1 MNWHLTIFSCYK
13 DIQCYIRYN
22 QTWVR
27 QRNEQH
33 MEGQAVSELGLGIH
47 KPRDADAQLSQMEHH
62 PHIQQ
67 NSWRQMPHSLRWI
80 INPTHNKTQIC
91 RCPAQSDEALT
102 PRTTEPRD
110 AEAQLTEMEH
120 QPHTQQD
127 PQRLTSSSLRWS
139 RSCWRLFWPRTGTK
153 GGGPE
158 AYRAD
163 PMATCL
169 ALGLSLAAWRL
180 QGGPSLSSSSF
191 QGLCQGLCQSVPTLS

>member
-33 MEGQAVSELGLGIH
+33 MEGQAVSEPGLGIH
-47 KPRDADAQLSQMEHH
+47 KPGDADAQLSQMEHH

-120 QPHTQQD
+120 QPCTQQD
-127 PQRLTSSSLRWS
+127 PRRLTSSSLR
-139 RSCWRLFWPRTGTK
+139 RSINPTHNRTHRGWHPAHSDGAGAVEGCFGPGLEQKAVALRLTEQTLWPH
-153 GGGPE
+153 
-158 AYRAD
+158 
-163 PMATCL
+163 
-169 ALGLSLAAWRL
+169 AW
-180 QGGPSLSSSSF
+180 P
-191 QGLCQGLCQSVPTLS
+191 